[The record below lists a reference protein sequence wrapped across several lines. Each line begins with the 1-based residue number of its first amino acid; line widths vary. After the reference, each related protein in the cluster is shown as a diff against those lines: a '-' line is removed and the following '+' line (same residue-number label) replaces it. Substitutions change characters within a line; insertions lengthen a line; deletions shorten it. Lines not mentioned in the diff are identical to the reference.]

1 MLMKLISR
9 GYSCCMTKLSTVVL
23 QGLADII
30 LGPQPSFCLISNGAE
45 CVMINKE
52 FYKEHCPQALIRKL
66 LPMVKA

>member
-1 MLMKLISR
+1 
-9 GYSCCMTKLSTVVL
+9 MTKLSTVVL

-52 FYKEHCPQALIRKL
+52 FYKEHCPQALLRKL
-66 LPMVKA
+66 LPMVKT